1 MPTPTPSPSA
11 ERVGRHTK
19 TDRSVSRSP
28 RTHLGGLAVLGV
40 LPGIVAATASA
51 GPRDPAA
58 PEPLA
63 APAVVGLAT
72 GATRQRLDNLTDE
85 QLADIANR
93 TGLLATRIHAHRRAL
108 TAMLSGGPLIGRMP
122 MAPMPL
128 ALAGE
133 AAAGAGPCTGED
145 VLRSIDPPA
154 TTPVW
159 WVPFPGLFL
168 APDVPESALQA
179 TATRAPITA
188 VDR

>member
-1 MPTPTPSPSA
+1 MP
-11 ERVGRHTK
+11 
-19 TDRSVSRSP
+19 
-28 RTHLGGLAVLGV
+28 AV
-40 LPGIVAATASA
+40 VAVTASA
-51 GPRDPAA
+51 GPRDPAS
-58 PEPLA
+58 PEPVA